1 VNTTIRRYSRYIKS
15 FFLLWDLVLLNIAYI
30 ISFYIRFG
38 NLDKL
43 VTQDNGTVILLSNVF
58 WLLMGLDLGTYT
70 IIRTEKIEKI
80 LYRSIKLFT
89 YHFILIFSSVM
100 LLGFDDISRR
110 RLFYFYILFF
120 VLVIVFRI
128 VFISIL
134 KHLRRQGFNYRN
146 VVIAGTE
153 KEGME
158 IYNLLSRDLVY
169 GYKLLGFFDDT
180 ESSKDKVIDYLGP
193 IDKIEEY
200 IKNNN
205 VHELYWTLDNYDPA
219 KVKSLIDFCENHLIR
234 IKFIPA
240 FRRYIRN
247 RYIKINFYDYIPV
260 VLLRKEP
267 LEEPINRIMKRLSD
281 IFISFLVIILVF
293 PWLFPILILL
303 VKTSSKGPVF
313 FRQKRSGEDNRTF
326 YCWKFRTMRVNADA
340 DTHQASKGD
349 LRITRTGRFLRKSN
363 LDELPQIFNV
373 LIGDMSLVG
382 PRPHMLLHT
391 EEYSALIKNYL
402 VRHFV
407 RPGITGWAQ
416 VNGYRGETKEL
427 SQMEKRI
434 EYDIW
439 YIENW
444 SFYLD
449 IKILF
454 MTGMN
459 MFKGE
464 ENAG

>member
-1 VNTTIRRYSRYIKS
+1 M
-15 FFLLWDLVLLNIAYI
+15 VLLNLAYI

-38 NLDKL
+38 NIEKL
-43 VTQDNGTVILLSNVF
+43 FTQDNGTIILLSNVF

-80 LYRSIKLFT
+80 LYRAFKLLI
-89 YHFILIFSSVM
+89 YHFIVILSSVFI
-100 LLGFDDISRR
+100 LGFDDISRS

-120 VLVIVFRI
+120 ILIFIFRI
-128 VFISIL
+128 IFISIL
-134 KHLRRQGFNYRN
+134 KQLRIKGFNYRN
-146 VVIAGTE
+146 VIIAGTD

-158 IYNLLSRDLVY
+158 IHNLLSRDLVY
-169 GYKLLGFFDDT
+169 GYKLLGFFDDN
-180 ESSKDKVIDYLGP
+180 ESSKNKVVEYLG
-193 IDKIEEY
+193 KINDIEKY
-200 IKNNN
+200 ILDNN
-205 VHELYWTLDNYDPA
+205 VHELYWTLENYDPA
-219 KVKSLIDFCENHLIR
+219 KVQSLIDFCENHLVR

-240 FRRYIRN
+240 FRRYIPK
-247 RYIKINFYDYIPV
+247 RYVKINFYDYIPV

-267 LEEPINRIMKRLSD
+267 LEEPINRISKRGFD
-281 IFISFLVIILVF
+281 ILFSFLIIVVFF

-303 VKTSSKGPVF
+303 VKLSSKGPVF
-313 FRQKRSGEDNRTF
+313 FKQKRSGEDNRTF
-326 YCWKFRTMRVNADA
+326 NCWKFRTMRVNVNA
-340 DTHQASKGD
+340 DTQQATKGD
-349 LRITRTGRFLRKSN
+349 ARITPIGRFFRKSN
-363 LDELPQIFNV
+363 IDELPQFFNV
-373 LIGDMSLVG
+373 LIGDMSVIG
-382 PRPHMLLHT
+382 PRPHMLMHT

-416 VNGYRGETKEL
+416 VNGYRGETREL
-427 SQMEKRI
+427 EQMEKRI

-444 SFYLD
+444 SIYLD
-449 IKILF
+449 LKILF
-454 MTGMN
+454 MTSFN